1 MNAATDQRERRVPNT
16 KAKTTTKMTTPQ
28 LLNKNMRTMP
38 TWVTEANERIGP
50 KPPPP
55 PPNGSAHK
63 VPTLPPKTKNTPEPD
78 YEVIEFSNQQ
88 QYSNEPMK
96 TTQIRI
102 KTPDNKL
109 KCTLCGSQNPWVTC
123 AECAG
128 QIFCASCDDMFH
140 KHPKRKQHIR
150 KAVEMGTPPIPPKAQ
165 AGATPPVAP
174 PRRSKRGLLTP
185 FLGRKEQMLPPP
197 SPTPSHKSIGN
208 WRTTSPS
215 HPNPNPMPQMNNRP
229 LPDPPRPAPSEGGGS
244 SRSGTP
250 KSVFDTIQRPPSVQ
264 LEKIKTKASAT
275 LDRMAQLQQRYR
287 QQKAQHELGNPAL
300 NGSEQA
306 TGAQRRQM
314 STSVFNLN
322 SLNRRPLAETQNG
335 GAAWLANQRMQQAQS
350 MAQLNC
356 AGCQSHQAGNWGPH
370 PHPQMRS
377 PDEWSQFGSQQQF
390 NHSNLSL
397 NMGQGY
403 LPQQQQQQQHPHY
416 PPPVFMTQRGIMPQM
431 YPGAVG
437 YPVMHPGVMGMPPT
451 AASRAASRAR
461 YAASPTPSRKS
472 VSMRRKRSS
481 YVDDELTD
489 DEDSDQDE
497 RRSLVSNRSGMTSAS
512 RSHQQHHR
520 QRRLS
525 SASQLINNSVGN
537 DELDG
542 DQRHGSRQHKMRD
555 RRGSIAKSVQSEW
568 LPERR
573 DSSEG
578 GVGGGTLKRNQTEPP
593 KTSRIYSDLESEG
606 SGARALVQAKIQQKL
621 QEADQQKARRTE
633 SKRKPEMKDEN
644 TQAAAVV
651 PKVTSTPVK
660 AEPSESEYE
669 EVEEEVTASESEPEQ
684 PEKVESTASP
694 AAPEDDDLGP
704 PPSTPDH
711 EWECEFCTF
720 VNEPNIKIC
729 AICCKTPSKPPE
741 KPKGSVKAESKPNIP
756 EPVPMKTVKESSS
769 AAKPETKL
777 VRKSS
782 MKSTKP
788 LELAKSVKTT
798 ASTSTT
804 TATPLKKP
812 NPVTKSKLKTSS
824 ENESDNSMAKGFI
837 HKESVENIW
846 NTLDESIQ
854 AQAEQVL
861 KQAQKV
867 STGCGG
873 TPPRELKS
881 SEDSA
886 RRARE
891 MGTSPPPQNMST
903 QTYDALPFGSQAEE
917 SPAVQE
923 RFRSPE
929 PVKMERQPYY
939 RSSSQLPQETE
950 RYRSSNELRLSSE
963 PSPMQP
969 STGQVTRRPNF
980 INDLRT
986 LQHQTSSPFDLPHDS
1001 VGYKHEPARDPE
1013 IEMHI
1018 ILKELELY
1026 KFTVEELEAALKYC
1040 GPDIHPIQWLRENW
1054 HKLVQ
1059 TVQSLS
1065 TKYGQERAENTIG
1078 TISQNEARDALRSSG
1093 GNVWQAVAD
1102 CIQQRQQKYRKL
1114 AAKGNFLSE
1123 DIVNALTAHQ
1133 GNVDQALLELN
1144 RTQLK
1149 PFLMRIWGSPNGV
1162 ENESAAIESTKS
1174 DIHEF
1179 LNTHAL
1185 DCLQLPHSESPALA
1199 NPFDALYTD
1208 DTHSPAKSSY
1218 ATPSPY
1224 QLEDSTLKNLEI
1236 LIGNM
1241 EQNQAKQNQEVLR
1254 SIETMLE
1261 TFKGKPDQDML
1272 RSPSAVQDKSG
1283 DDVKNFVWQHIQ
1295 DIVPNLVQQVEQ
1307 ELREPLDVAP
1317 PPIETVVQ
1325 KEPTPPP
1332 PDPSAYIMEEV
1343 IKPNLRE
1350 SSIREEL
1357 PPNFIYAT
1365 EIANFKLEFDR
1376 AMERWHEQEW
1386 QPDDL
1391 EDAEHI
1397 IYKSF
1402 VAPREPVELKETVAA
1417 TSTNPITE
1425 SEVPLREAK
1434 DTVQEKLV
1442 AATSEVAR
1450 DVEGFS
1456 VAAPSVVAPSAIE
1469 PPSVAPSVLELTV
1482 APSAVSPPVVASSVL
1497 AHTTKAP
1504 PEVTPTI
1511 IGSLMAAPTEI
1522 ASTTVAPSVA
1532 APSEVPPTVSTA
1544 LTVVASVEDPT
1555 VRSVSASSAV
1565 APIVEASQEAAPAE
1579 VASSVLAHTTKAPSE
1594 VTPTIIGSLMAAP
1607 TETASTTVAP
1617 SVAAPSEVP
1626 PTVSTASTLV
1636 ASREVPPSVEEPT
1649 VRSVSAPS
1657 VVSPTVEASHEPGP
1671 SEVAFSVLAPS
1682 EVTPTII
1689 GSLMAAPTDTAS
1701 TTVAPSV
1708 AAPSEVPPTVST
1720 ALTLVASVEDP
1731 TVRSVSGPSVVSST
1745 VEASHEP
1752 GPSGVAS
1759 SVLAPS
1765 EVTPT
1770 IIGPLMAAPTE
1781 IASTTVA
1788 PSLAAPSEV
1797 PPTVSTA
1804 LTVVA
1809 SVEDPTVRSVSA
1821 PSVEAST
1828 VEASQEAAPAEVAS
1842 SVTAP
1847 SVVAPTVKASTVEA
1861 SSAVEALPVTHFK
1874 HLGKEIKDTETTVD
1888 LDDKPSTSREANK
1901 RNQRSQLPKK
1911 GRTRDRS
1918 QKPTN
1923 RNRLPNNVENKAQ
1936 QSETNVDVE
1945 QSPINAQIT
1954 NSNESKVLKAN
1965 EELEAVAEYTAEIVE
1980 AFRGGKLSETTKS
1993 IVQQAEVEPSKADPQ
2008 DLAVALI
2015 SKVAQSP
2022 QATDLANDLT
2032 VEAQEQQIIID
2043 TQIFKENEEVA
2054 EITDSHLQSELATDH
2069 TPPSVMS
2076 TTSEV
2081 ANAKRSPKRF
2091 SKIPVRTMSLNSV
2104 RSESRNSAH
2113 TPTIADTENNVT
2125 NSEEMPRA
2133 EGSTTREK
2141 ENTPSR
2147 LTQEEASST
2156 PSAVNTPNESEEVF
2170 EDATEFSAEELQLH
2184 EESLTDSELYSLESE
2199 EHPAKSL
2206 ETEVLLVPNA
2216 EGPPE
2221 ELNLVKSTSIATI
2234 NSESSHSESDKIVLK
2249 EFIPSGDPAKQNL
2262 SELVSDTQRLI
2273 KQMRDEISMDDFES
2287 SDEEYSEDYSDEY
2300 DEGEEEE
2307 WYDSEGEEEG
2317 TYNEEHGSFIE
2328 EASSGAAGQLDED
2341 EEGTEI
2347 EDIMEEDEMA
2357 EEAEET
2363 QLDQTTVP
2371 HETVTSTSSVTPTN
2385 HEISDIP
2392 DATESETVSPTARE
2406 VDEGSKTPEATK
2418 TDKLTQSP
2426 TIRAPSIEVNST
2438 VSRRIEEP
2446 IIVDNESRPV
2456 ELPVEVILQEEH
2468 PQVEEATALPLIPAP
2483 PIIDS
2488 ESRPLEPPVETVLEE
2503 PKKVTPNTSTTTDR
2517 DTNKTEKTNT
2527 FKTLT
2532 PKTTKSTVSKI
2543 PKPTNEPNPNKKL
2556 PLRSK
2561 SFSAPMGISSVK
2573 RIQQEYLQK
2582 QTQFSAAISN
2592 SRVPLKSSPTNKKSL
2607 NEAINKFNTKTT
2619 VDGPSTSGAAA
2630 AVNALLKPRSQPRIP
2645 KKKYHETCFS
2655 DDDYETSGNEE
2666 EERQESQEPL
2676 KAELLK
2682 RKLSMPVFRAYPS
2695 VQEPV
2700 IEDPAVLARK
2710 YVEQQLVTNIAEA
2723 QIAATLVNM
2732 KFQEDVAL
2740 WAAKE
2745 CSDLDQAISMLQQE
2759 CELCM
2764 NNYPMNQIV
2773 SMLKCT
2779 HKCCKQCAKSYFT
2792 VQITD
2797 RSINDCSCPFCKL
2810 PELSNEVEHEDE
2822 HLEYF
2827 SNLDIFLKSILDNDV
2842 HELFQRKLRDRTL
2855 LQDPNFKWCIQCS
2868 SGFFARPKQKR
2879 LICPD
2884 CGSVTCAQCRKPWE
2898 KQHEGTSC
2906 AAYLE
2911 WKSENDPEL
2920 QAQGVQEHLAQNGID
2935 CPKCKFRYSLA
2946 RGGCMHFTCTQCKF
2960 EFCYGCARPFMM
2972 GAKCNV
2978 SSYCAK
2984 LGLHAHHPRNCLFY
2998 LRDKLP
3004 LQLQFLLKEH
3014 RVHFDTEPSEMRD
3027 EPSSSA
3033 RARALAKCPIPLQ
3046 KETPQGLVD
3055 TVCSSDVPDKHAGM
3069 CRTHY
3074 VEYLAGKVAKAS
3086 IDPLPIF
3093 DLTDCVQELRRR
3105 GIALP
3110 ERGPWDTDEIYK
3122 KMCSEVI
3129 KQHIPLKLA

>member
-1 MNAATDQRERRVPNT
+1 MNAAADQRERRVPNT

-215 HPNPNPMPQMNNRP
+215 HPNPNPNPMPQMNNRP
-229 LPDPPRPAPSEGGGS
+229 LPEPPRPAPSEGGGS

-306 TGAQRRQM
+306 AGAQRRQM

-335 GAAWLANQRMQQAQS
+335 GADWLANQRMQQAQS

-370 PHPQMRS
+370 PHPQLRS

-403 LPQQQQQQQHPHY
+403 LPQQQQHQQQQHPHY

-451 AASRAASRAR
+451 AASRATSRAR

-489 DEDSDQDE
+489 DEDSDQDD

-525 SASQLINNSVGN
+525 SASQLINNNVGN

-578 GVGGGTLKRNQTEPP
+578 GVGVGGGTLKRNQTEPP

-788 LELAKSVKTT
+788 LELVKSVKTT

-804 TATPLKKP
+804 RTTPIKKP

-1261 TFKGKPDQDML
+1261 TFKGKPDQEYETDPEVMRILTKSPISML
-1272 RSPSAVQDKSG
+1272 KSPSAVQDKSG

-1317 PPIETVVQ
+1317 PAIETVVQ

-1332 PDPSAYIMEEV
+1332 PDPSVYIMEEV

-1376 AMERWHEQEW
+1376 AMEGRWHEQEW

-1402 VAPREPVELKETVAA
+1402 MAPREPVELKETVAA

-1425 SEVPLREAK
+1425 TEIQLREAK

-1456 VAAPSVVAPSAIE
+1456 VAAPSVVAPSVKE

-1497 AHTTKAP
+1497 AHTIKAP
-1504 PEVTPTI
+1504 SEVTPTI

-1522 ASTTVAPSVA
+1522 ASTTVAPTVAPTSAVAPSEA
-1532 APSEVPPTVSTA
+1532 APSEVPSTVST
-1544 LTVVASVEDPT
+1544 T
-1555 VRSVSASSAV
+1555 
-1565 APIVEASQEAAPAE
+1565 
-1579 VASSVLAHTTKAPSE
+1579 
-1594 VTPTIIGSLMAAP
+1594 
-1607 TETASTTVAP
+1607 
-1617 SVAAPSEVP
+1617 
-1626 PTVSTASTLV
+1626 STLV

-1657 VVSPTVEASHEPGP
+1657 VVAPTVEASQEAAP
-1671 SEVAFSVLAPS
+1671 SGVASSVLAHTIKAPS

-1689 GSLMAAPTDTAS
+1689 GSLMAAPTEIAS
-1701 TTVAPSV
+1701 TTVAPTVAPTSAV
-1708 AAPSEVPPTVST
+1708 APSEAAPSEVPSTVST
-1720 ALTLVASVEDP
+1720 TSTLVASREVPPSVEEP
-1731 TVRSVSGPSVVSST
+1731 TVRSVSAPSVVAPT

-1770 IIGPLMAAPTE
+1770 IIGSLMAAPTE

-1788 PSLAAPSEV
+1788 PSVAASSEV

-1804 LTVVA
+1804 MTVVA

-1821 PSVEAST
+1821 ASVVAST

-1847 SVVAPTVKASTVEA
+1847 TVVAPTVKASTVET
-1861 SSAVEALPVTHFK
+1861 SSAVAASPVTHFK
-1874 HLGKEIKDTETTVD
+1874 QLDKEIKDTETTVD

-1911 GRTRDRS
+1911 GRSRDQS

-1923 RNRLPNNVENKAQ
+1923 RNRLPNNVEKKAQ

-1945 QSPINAQIT
+1945 QSPINAQKT
-1954 NSNESKVLKAN
+1954 NSNESKVVKAN
-1965 EELEAVAEYTAEIVE
+1965 EVLEAVGEYTAEMVE
-1980 AFRGGKLSETTKS
+1980 AFRGGKLSETTES
-1993 IVQQAEVEPSKADPQ
+1993 IVQQAEVKPSKADPQ
-2008 DLAVALI
+2008 DLVVALI
-2015 SKVAQSP
+2015 SEVAPSP

-2032 VEAQEQQIIID
+2032 VGAQEQQIIID
-2043 TQIFKENEEVA
+2043 TQIFKEIEEV
-2054 EITDSHLQSELATDH
+2054 TDSRLQSELTTDH

-2113 TPTIADTENNVT
+2113 TPTIADTENNVA

-2133 EGSTTREK
+2133 EESTTREK
-2141 ENTPSR
+2141 EKTPSR

-2156 PSAVNTPNESEEVF
+2156 PSAVNTPNESEEIF
-2170 EDATEFSAEELQLH
+2170 EDATEFSAEELQVH

-2328 EASSGAAGQLDED
+2328 EASSGAADQLDED

-2363 QLDQTTVP
+2363 QLDQTTVT

-2385 HEISDIP
+2385 HEIYDIP

-2418 TDKLTQSP
+2418 TDVKLTQHS
-2426 TIRAPSIEVNST
+2426 TIRTPSEEVNST
-2438 VSRRIEEP
+2438 VPRRIEEP

-2456 ELPVEVILQEEH
+2456 ELPVKVILQEE
-2468 PQVEEATALPLIPAP
+2468 L
-2483 PIIDS
+2483 
-2488 ESRPLEPPVETVLEE
+2488 ETVLEE
-2503 PKKVTPNTSTTTDR
+2503 PKKTP
-2517 DTNKTEKTNT
+2517 
-2527 FKTLT
+2527 T

-2582 QTQFSAAISN
+2582 QTQFSATITN

-2619 VDGPSTSGAAA
+2619 LDGPSTSGAAA

-2779 HKCCKQCAKSYFT
+2779 HKCCKQCAKNYFT
-2792 VQITD
+2792 VQ
-2797 RSINDCSCPFCKL
+2797 
-2810 PELSNEVEHEDE
+2810 
-2822 HLEYF
+2822 
-2827 SNLDIFLKSILDNDV
+2827 
-2842 HELFQRKLRDRTL
+2842 
-2855 LQDPNFKWCIQCS
+2855 
-2868 SGFFARPKQKR
+2868 
-2879 LICPD
+2879 
-2884 CGSVTCAQCRKPWE
+2884 
-2898 KQHEGTSC
+2898 
-2906 AAYLE
+2906 
-2911 WKSENDPEL
+2911 
-2920 QAQGVQEHLAQNGID
+2920 
-2935 CPKCKFRYSLA
+2935 
-2946 RGGCMHFTCTQCKF
+2946 
-2960 EFCYGCARPFMM
+2960 
-2972 GAKCNV
+2972 
-2978 SSYCAK
+2978 
-2984 LGLHAHHPRNCLFY
+2984 
-2998 LRDKLP
+2998 
-3004 LQLQFLLKEH
+3004 
-3014 RVHFDTEPSEMRD
+3014 
-3027 EPSSSA
+3027 
-3033 RARALAKCPIPLQ
+3033 
-3046 KETPQGLVD
+3046 
-3055 TVCSSDVPDKHAGM
+3055 
-3069 CRTHY
+3069 
-3074 VEYLAGKVAKAS
+3074 
-3086 IDPLPIF
+3086 
-3093 DLTDCVQELRRR
+3093 
-3105 GIALP
+3105 
-3110 ERGPWDTDEIYK
+3110 
-3122 KMCSEVI
+3122 
-3129 KQHIPLKLA
+3129 